1 MTVNQA
7 LSQLKES
14 EENLKLGIINKDSK
28 FIGLARIGAPDQLII
43 SGTLEELIEFDFGNP
58 LHSVIL
64 VGKMH
69 SMEEEMFDYYNVKN
83 KLN

>member
-1 MTVNQA
+1 MMSTVENV
-7 LSQLKES
+7 LLESILK
-14 EENLKLGIINKDSK
+14 K
-28 FIGLARIGAPDQLII
+28 IGFLPTEGGL
-43 SGTLEELIEFDFGNP
+43 EFDFGNP